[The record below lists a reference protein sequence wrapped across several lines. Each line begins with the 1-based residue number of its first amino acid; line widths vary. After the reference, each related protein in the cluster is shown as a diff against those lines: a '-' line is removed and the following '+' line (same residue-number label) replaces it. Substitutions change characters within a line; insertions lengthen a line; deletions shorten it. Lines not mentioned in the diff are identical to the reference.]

1 MIDISDGLLQDLGH
15 ICKASNT
22 GAAIWHEQLPL
33 SPAYLRFAAKDGTV
47 WALCGGEDYELLFC
61 ARPRDRAQIERLQ
74 ALARVKITRI
84 GSCVPADQRITVLDH
99 GGNPLSLPI
108 KGHDHF
114 KKS

>member
-33 SPAYLRFAAKDGTV
+33 SPAYRKFAAKDGTV
-47 WALCGGEDYELLFC
+47 CALRGGEDYELLFC
-61 ARPRDRAQIERLQ
+61 APPRARAEIEKLQ

-84 GSCVPADQRITVLDH
+84 GSCVPANQRITVLDY
-99 GGNPLSLPI
+99 GGNPLPLPI